1 MASFVLLLK
10 ECENENV
17 VIYRFGPNEQQMG
30 LIELNKVTDIF
41 SELEPVPNAARP
53 SSKFYFDRAAQR
65 IVRCLIEEG
74 GVFPD
79 KLTFAS

>member
-10 ECENENV
+10 EHEDEGV
-17 VIYRFGPNEQQMG
+17 VIYKFGPNEQQMG
-30 LIELNKVTDIF
+30 RIELNKKTNMF
-41 SELEPVPNAARP
+41 SELEPVLEQNQ

-65 IVRCLIEEG
+65 LARCVVKEG

-79 KLTFAS
+79 KAAFES